1 MITAMAVIRSDH
13 PQCRTLNNKTI
24 MTKKNLTMAALVLMM
39 TACSN
44 DYNEA
49 ALLPSDGYEIT
60 VTATVDA
67 GGSTLTRTVTES
79 GSTIISSLT
88 ADEQIAVLFS
98 DGSTNLNRTATVKNV
113 TDGQA
118 TIEFTIPSTL
128 ANNTAATLVY
138 PATAANTANTNVKTY
153 AELFATQTGAL
164 SDALDVRRG
173 TATILNDGTTASLSG
188 ATKLAAQNAIVKFS
202 LQDAGGTAISASSFV
217 IKDGSDNVITTVTP
231 SAATSDL
238 CVAMAPASAADF
250 NFSATVGTEA
260 YTYAKTGVTLA
271 AGTYYQSPIKMTFT
285 KHSGTIEFSK
295 ESDSQTWSATATENT
310 YQLAATVTGDGAV
323 TYSVNADNT
332 CGATINAS
340 TGALTFTK
348 VGTVTVTATI
358 VDSETYT
365 YASNTASYTLTINPA
380 TMTVTAND
388 YSGTYDTNAHGITVN
403 APTGATVKY
412 GTTADNC
419 TLTSLTYTD
428 AGTYTVYYKVTMDNY
443 TPATGSAT
451 VTINKAAGSIS
462 FPAATSEHVND
473 DNAFDYP
480 ATITGDGTI
489 TGYSSSN
496 INVATVDKNGRVTI
510 VSTGTAIITA
520 TVADGTNYTYSP
532 NSATYTLTVKPG
544 GLKVP
549 STYNDGGDPF

>member
-1 MITAMAVIRSDH
+1 
-13 PQCRTLNNKTI
+13 
-24 MTKKNLTMAALVLMM
+24 
-39 TACSN
+39 
-44 DYNEA
+44 
-49 ALLPSDGYEIT
+49 
-60 VTATVDA
+60 
-67 GGSTLTRTVTES
+67 
-79 GSTIISSLT
+79 
-88 ADEQIAVLFS
+88 
-98 DGSTNLNRTATVKNV
+98 
-113 TDGQA
+113 
-118 TIEFTIPSTL
+118 
-128 ANNTAATLVY
+128 
-138 PATAANTANTNVKTY
+138 
-153 AELFATQTGAL
+153 
-164 SDALDVRRG
+164 
-173 TATILNDGTTASLSG
+173 
-188 ATKLAAQNAIVKFS
+188 
-202 LQDAGGTAISASSFV
+202 
-217 IKDGSDNVITTVTP
+217 
-231 SAATSDL
+231 
-238 CVAMAPASAADF
+238 MAPASAADF
-250 NFSATVGTEA
+250 NFAATVGTEA

-285 KHSGTIEFSK
+285 KHSGTISFSK
-295 ESDSQTWSATATENT
+295 ESDSQTWSATSADNT
-310 YQLAATVTGDGAV
+310 YQLAATVTGDGTV
-323 TYSVNADNT
+323 TYSINADNT
-332 CGATINAS
+332 CGASINAS

-348 VGTVTVTATI
+348 VGTVTVTAT
-358 VDSETYT
+358 VADSETYT

>member
-1 MITAMAVIRSDH
+1 MKKAIIYSIAAMA
-13 PQCRTLNNKTI
+13 I
-24 MTKKNLTMAALVLMM
+24 MMAACTSEEAPNSQPASGGEGIPFSATITTGSQTRAITENT
-39 TACSN
+39 TAKTL
-44 DYNEA
+44 ETA
-49 ALLPSDGYEIT
+49 FAEGEKVALIHNNIVEEMT
-60 VTATVDA
+60 VT
-67 GGSTLTRTVTES
+67 
-79 GSTIISSLT
+79 
-88 ADEQIAVLFS
+88 
-98 DGSTNLNRTATVKNV
+98 KN
-113 TDGQA
+113 TD
-118 TIEFTIPSTL
+118 
-128 ANNTAATLVY
+128 
-138 PATAANTANTNVKTY
+138 
-153 AELFATQTGAL
+153 
-164 SDALDVRRG
+164 G
-173 TATILNDGTTASLSG
+173 TATISGTISGSPADGDDVTVIYPASAVDATTKAVKTDL
-188 ATKLAAQNAIVKFS
+188 LAAQDGTLATIATDLDLCQSSGAKLSVNAGHASLNGIVVLANQLAIVKFS
-202 LQDAGGTAISASSFV
+202 LQDAGGTAINASSFV

-231 SAATSDL
+231 SPAASDL
-238 CVAMAPASAADF
+238 YVAMAPASAADF
-250 NFSATVGTEA
+250 NFAATVGTEA

-295 ESDSQTWSATATENT
+295 ESDSQTWSATSADNT
-310 YQLAATVTGDGAV
+310 YQLAATVTGDGTV
-323 TYSVNADNT
+323 TYSINADNT
-332 CGATINAS
+332 CGASINAS

-348 VGTVTVTATI
+348 VGTVTVTAT
-358 VDSETYT
+358 VADSETYT